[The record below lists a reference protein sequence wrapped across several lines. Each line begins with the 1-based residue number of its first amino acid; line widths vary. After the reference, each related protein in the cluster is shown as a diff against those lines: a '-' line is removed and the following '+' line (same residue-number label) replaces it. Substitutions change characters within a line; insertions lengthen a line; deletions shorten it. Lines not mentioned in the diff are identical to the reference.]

1 VRAPAGFTPAHCESF
16 RQTLA
21 QRLKGQSQKEPL
33 VNPVLNVRMVKK
45 QSIMHFQF
53 GNVGDF
59 LRIVVASPPMVA
71 TCRRLLE
78 QGMPVMGGSQHS
90 FETYESNWAYTL
102 RYMVDREITG
112 CSWATLKAGCWRQR
126 PWTTAS
132 GMHLDKK
139 SHCHLEMDVRF
150 SDLVSH
156 APMAT
161 TWRSR
166 RCASSHSTS
175 SAPADQASSR
185 MPTRTR
191 SSRLPTSSRARAQT
205 SRSSRTS
212 SL

>member
-1 VRAPAGFTPAHCESF
+1 MPSLQARAP
-16 RQTLA
+16 Q
-21 QRLKGQSQKEPL
+21 
-33 VNPVLNVRMVKK
+33 VLNVRMVKK

-132 GMHLDKK
+132 GTHLDKK
-139 SHCHLEMDVRF
+139 SHCQLEMDVRF
-150 SDLVSH
+150 GDLVSH
-156 APMAT
+156 APEGDYMGIAPL
-161 TWRSR
+161 RILSFDIE
-166 RCASSHSTS
+166 CAGRPGIFPEAAQPAERAVL
-175 SAPADQASSR
+175 APPQ
-185 MPTRTR
+185 
-191 SSRLPTSSRARAQT
+191 L
-205 SRSSRTS
+205 TS
-212 SL
+212 SLAWPPGAAG